1 MHKQEYNVEGM
12 TCASCV
18 AHVSKAISNI
28 EGVKDVNVN
37 LMTHKAFVTFEDE
50 IDNVRV
56 IEAVKN
62 SGYEASVPSEMKA
75 LDLSIEGMTCASCV
89 ASIEKGVMALDGV
102 GSISVNLLGEKAH
115 LEYDPAMVKSDDIIK
130 SIETVGYKAVRY
142 EGNIVDED
150 DEKEQKR
157 ALMRVILGLVF
168 AGIILVVTMGPM
180 VIKSF
185 PLPALIDP
193 DINAIN
199 YAVFQIMVTAPV
211 VYLYRSIFVRGF
223 RTLFRGFP
231 NMDSLVA
238 VGTSAAILYSFYGV
252 FRIYMGDVGFAHHL
266 YFESASVILAL
277 IGLGKHMEEVS
288 KQKTTSAIKALL
300 HLKPKVAILF
310 KEGEEVEVDV
320 DEIVVGDMLVVRPG
334 ASIPMDGR
342 VISGSSAIDESMLT
356 GESLPVDKSVGDSVV
371 MGTLNING
379 RLLIEATVDNRNTKL
394 AQIVKLIEDAQND
407 KAPIAKIADEVAA
420 VFVPVVMGLAVVA
433 GLIWYF
439 VSGDIEFSLTIFVT
453 ILVIACPCALGLATP
468 TAIMVGTGVGASRGI
483 FMKSAEALEQLAHV
497 DSVVFDKTGTL
508 THGKPKVTDVISYD
522 MKDDM
527 FLGMVAS
534 IENSS
539 EHPLAKAI
547 VEGALDKGITLSE
560 AEEFKAIMGRGVQ
573 GLYEGKM
580 LYVGN
585 EAFMGDVKI
594 ELDTKVSADITRL
607 AKQGKTAMLAAYD
620 SKLVGMVAVAD
631 TLKEEAFEV
640 VAGLH
645 KLGLEVVML
654 TGDHRDT
661 AQAIA
666 TSLKIDTVIS
676 EVLPDEKADFVKT
689 IQDQG
694 KKVVMVGD
702 GINDA
707 VALVQS
713 DVGVAI
719 GSGTDVAVDS
729 AKVVLMKEDLNV
741 LIDAIS
747 LSKATIKNIKQ
758 NLFWAFAYNIIG
770 IPFAAGLFYALFNGP
785 LLNPMIAGAA
795 MAFSSVSVVL
805 NALRLRRFKFRI

>member
-50 IDNVRV
+50 IDNMRV

-142 EGNIVDED
+142 EGNIVDEG

-168 AGIILVVTMGPM
+168 ASIILVVTMGPM

-310 KEGEEVEVDV
+310 KEGKEVEVDV

-334 ASIPMDGR
+334 ASIPMDGK

-407 KAPIAKIADEVAA
+407 KAPIAKIADKVSA

-585 EAFMGDVKI
+585 EAFMSDVKI

-676 EVLPDEKADFVKT
+676 EVLPDEKADFVKS

>member
-168 AGIILVVTMGPM
+168 ASIILVVTMGPM

-310 KEGEEVEVDV
+310 KEGKEVEVDV

-334 ASIPMDGR
+334 ASIPMDGK

-407 KAPIAKIADEVAA
+407 KAPIAKIADKVAA

-585 EAFMGDVKI
+585 EAFMSDVKI

-676 EVLPDEKADFVKT
+676 EVLPDEKADFVKS

>member
-1 MHKQEYNVEGM
+1 
-12 TCASCV
+12 
-18 AHVSKAISNI
+18 
-28 EGVKDVNVN
+28 
-37 LMTHKAFVTFEDE
+37 
-50 IDNVRV
+50 
-56 IEAVKN
+56 
-62 SGYEASVPSEMKA
+62 
-75 LDLSIEGMTCASCV
+75 
-89 ASIEKGVMALDGV
+89 
-102 GSISVNLLGEKAH
+102 
-115 LEYDPAMVKSDDIIK
+115 
-130 SIETVGYKAVRY
+130 
-142 EGNIVDED
+142 
-150 DEKEQKR
+150 
-157 ALMRVILGLVF
+157 
-168 AGIILVVTMGPM
+168 
-180 VIKSF
+180 
-185 PLPALIDP
+185 
-193 DINAIN
+193 
-199 YAVFQIMVTAPV
+199 
-211 VYLYRSIFVRGF
+211 
-223 RTLFRGFP
+223 
-231 NMDSLVA
+231 
-238 VGTSAAILYSFYGV
+238 
-252 FRIYMGDVGFAHHL
+252 
-266 YFESASVILAL
+266 
-277 IGLGKHMEEVS
+277 
-288 KQKTTSAIKALL
+288 
-300 HLKPKVAILF
+300 
-310 KEGEEVEVDV
+310 
-320 DEIVVGDMLVVRPG
+320 
-334 ASIPMDGR
+334 
-342 VISGSSAIDESMLT
+342 
-356 GESLPVDKSVGDSVV
+356 
-371 MGTLNING
+371 
-379 RLLIEATVDNRNTKL
+379 VDNRNTKL

-407 KAPIAKIADEVAA
+407 KAPIAKIADKVAA

-547 VEGALDKGITLSE
+547 VEGALDKGIALSE

-676 EVLPDEKADFVKT
+676 EVLPDEKADFVKS

>member
-142 EGNIVDED
+142 EGNIVDEG

-168 AGIILVVTMGPM
+168 ASIILVVTMGPM

-310 KEGEEVEVDV
+310 KEGKEVEVDV

-334 ASIPMDGR
+334 ASIPMDGK

-407 KAPIAKIADEVAA
+407 KAPIAKIADKVAA

-640 VAGLH
+640 VSGLH

-676 EVLPDEKADFVKT
+676 EVLPDEKADFVKS

>member
-1 MHKQEYNVEGM
+1 MNKQEYLVDGM

-18 AHVSKAISNI
+18 AHVQKAISNI
-28 EGVKDVNVN
+28 EGVKDVSVN
-37 LMTHKAFVTFEDE
+37 LMTNKASVTF
-50 IDNVRV
+50 DNEVDNSSV

-62 SGYEASVPSEMKA
+62 SGYEAHVPSEMKS
-75 LDLSIEGMTCASCV
+75 LDLSVEGMTCASCV

-115 LEYDPAMVKSDDIIK
+115 LEYDPALVKSDEIIK
-130 SIETVGYKAVRY
+130 SIENVGYKAVRY
-142 EGNIVDED
+142 EGSVVDEV
-150 DEKEQKR
+150 DESLRKR
-157 ALMRVILGLVF
+157 ELWRVVLGLVF
-168 AGIILVVTMGPM
+168 AGIILIVTMGPM

-185 PLPALIDP
+185 PLPAVIDP
-193 DINAIN
+193 DINAMN
-199 YAVFQIMVTAPV
+199 YAVFQIIVTAPV
-211 VYLYRSIFVRGF
+211 VYLYRTIFVRGF
-223 RTLFRGFP
+223 RTLFRRVP

-252 FRIYMGDVGFAHHL
+252 YRIYMGDVSFAHHL

-300 HLKPKVAILF
+300 HLKPKVAILL
-310 KEGEEVEVDV
+310 KDGEEVEVDV

-334 ASIPMDGR
+334 ESIPMDGR
-342 VISGSSAIDESMLT
+342 IVSGSSAVDESMLT
-356 GESLPVDKSVGDSVV
+356 GESLPVDKGIDDSVV

-420 VFVPVVMGLAVVA
+420 VFVPVVMVISVVA
-433 GLIWYF
+433 GLLWFF
-439 VSGDIEFSLTIFVT
+439 VTGDVEFSLTIFVT

-522 MKDDM
+522 MNDDVL
-527 FLGMVAS
+527 LGMVAS

-547 VEGALDKGITLSE
+547 VEGALDRGIELSE
-560 AEEFKAIMGRGVQ
+560 TEDFKAILGRGVQ
-573 GLYEGKM
+573 GLYDGNM

-585 EAFMGDVKI
+585 EAFMSDVSI
-594 ELDTKVSADITRL
+594 NIDVNVSDDITRL
-607 AKQGKTAMLAAYD
+607 AKQGKTAMLASYNN
-620 SKLVGMVAVAD
+620 KLVGIVAVAD
-631 TLKEEAFEV
+631 TLKLEAFEV
-640 VAGLH
+640 VEGLH
-645 KLGLEVVML
+645 KLGIEVVML

-666 TSLKIDTVIS
+666 DSLNIDTVIS
-676 EVLPDEKADFVKT
+676 EVLPDEKADFVKS
-689 IQDQG
+689 IQEQG

-747 LSKATIKNIKQ
+747 LSKATIRNIKQ
-758 NLFWAFAYNIIG
+758 NLFWAFAYNVVG
-770 IPFAAGLFYALFNGP
+770 IPFAAGLFYALFKGP

>member
-1 MHKQEYNVEGM
+1 MNKQEYLVDGM

-18 AHVSKAISNI
+18 AHVQKAISNI
-28 EGVKDVNVN
+28 EGVKDVSVN
-37 LMTHKAFVTFEDE
+37 LMTNKASVTF
-50 IDNVRV
+50 DNEVDNSSV

-62 SGYEASVPSEMKA
+62 SGYEAHVPSEMKS
-75 LDLSIEGMTCASCV
+75 LDLSVEGMTCASCV

-115 LEYDPAMVKSDDIIK
+115 LEYDPALVKSDEIIK
-130 SIETVGYKAVRY
+130 SIENVGYKAVRY
-142 EGNIVDED
+142 EGSVVDEVD
-150 DEKEQKR
+150 ASLRKR
-157 ALMRVILGLVF
+157 ELWRVVLGLVF
-168 AGIILVVTMGPM
+168 AGIILIVTMGPM

-185 PLPALIDP
+185 PLPAVIDP
-193 DINAIN
+193 DINAMN
-199 YAVFQIMVTAPV
+199 YAVFQIIVTAPV
-211 VYLYRSIFVRGF
+211 VYLYRTIFVRGF
-223 RTLFRGFP
+223 RTLFRRVP

-252 FRIYMGDVGFAHHL
+252 YRIYMGDVSFAHHL

-300 HLKPKVAILF
+300 HLKPKVAILL
-310 KEGEEVEVDV
+310 KDGEEVEVDV

-334 ASIPMDGR
+334 ESIPMDGR
-342 VISGSSAIDESMLT
+342 IVSGSSAVDESMLT
-356 GESLPVDKSVGDSVV
+356 GESLPVDKGIDDSVV

-420 VFVPVVMGLAVVA
+420 VFVPVVMVISVVA
-433 GLIWYF
+433 GLLWFF
-439 VSGDIEFSLTIFVT
+439 VTGDVEFSLTIFVT

-522 MKDDM
+522 MNDDVL
-527 FLGMVAS
+527 LGMVAS

-547 VEGALDKGITLSE
+547 VEGALDRGIELSE
-560 AEEFKAIMGRGVQ
+560 TVDFKAILGRGVQ
-573 GLYEGKM
+573 GLYDGKM

-585 EAFMGDVKI
+585 EAFMSDVSI
-594 ELDTKVSADITRL
+594 NIDVNVSDDITRL
-607 AKQGKTAMLAAYD
+607 AKQGKTAMLASYNN
-620 SKLVGMVAVAD
+620 KLVGIVAVAD
-631 TLKEEAFEV
+631 TLKLEAFEV
-640 VAGLH
+640 VEGLH
-645 KLGLEVVML
+645 KLGIEVVML

-666 TSLKIDTVIS
+666 DSLNIDTVIS
-676 EVLPDEKADFVKT
+676 EVLPDEKADFVKS
-689 IQDQG
+689 IQEQG
-694 KKVVMVGD
+694 MKVVMVGD

-747 LSKATIKNIKQ
+747 LSKATIRNIKQ
-758 NLFWAFAYNIIG
+758 NLFWAFAYNVVG
-770 IPFAAGLFYALFNGP
+770 IPFAAGLFYALFKGP

>member
-1 MHKQEYNVEGM
+1 MNKQEYLVDGM

-18 AHVSKAISNI
+18 AHVQKAISNI
-28 EGVKDVNVN
+28 EGVKDVSVN
-37 LMTHKAFVTFEDE
+37 LMTNKASVTFDNE
-50 IDNVRV
+50 IDNSSV

-62 SGYEASVPSEMKA
+62 SGYEAHVPSEMKS
-75 LDLSIEGMTCASCV
+75 LDLSVEGMTCASCV

-115 LEYDPAMVKSDDIIK
+115 LEYDPALVKSDEIIK
-130 SIETVGYKAVRY
+130 SIENVGYKAVRY
-142 EGNIVDED
+142 EGSVVDEV
-150 DEKEQKR
+150 DESLRKR
-157 ALMRVILGLVF
+157 ELWRVVLGLVF

-185 PLPALIDP
+185 PLPAVIDP
-193 DINAIN
+193 DINAMN
-199 YAVFQIMVTAPV
+199 YAVFQIIVTAPV
-211 VYLYRSIFVRGF
+211 VYLYRTIFVRGF
-223 RTLFRGFP
+223 RTLFRRVP

-252 FRIYMGDVGFAHHL
+252 YRIYLGDVSFAHHL

-300 HLKPKVAILF
+300 HLKPKVAILL
-310 KEGEEVEVDV
+310 KDGEEVEVDV

-334 ASIPMDGR
+334 ESIPMDGR
-342 VISGSSAIDESMLT
+342 IVSGSSAVDESMLT
-356 GESLPVDKSVGDSVV
+356 GESLPVDKGIDDSVV

-420 VFVPVVMGLAVVA
+420 VFVPVVMVISVVA
-433 GLIWYF
+433 GLLWFF
-439 VSGDIEFSLTIFVT
+439 VTGDVEFSLTIFVT

-522 MKDDM
+522 MNDDVL
-527 FLGMVAS
+527 LGMVAS

-547 VEGALDKGITLSE
+547 VEGALDRGIELSE
-560 AEEFKAIMGRGVQ
+560 TEDFKAILGRGVQ
-573 GLYEGKM
+573 GLYDGKM

-585 EAFMGDVKI
+585 EAFMSDVSI
-594 ELDTKVSADITRL
+594 NIDVNVSDDITRL
-607 AKQGKTAMLAAYD
+607 AKQGKTAMLASYNN
-620 SKLVGMVAVAD
+620 KLVGIVAVAD

-640 VAGLH
+640 VEGLH
-645 KLGLEVVML
+645 KLGIEVVML

-666 TSLKIDTVIS
+666 DSLNIDTVIS
-676 EVLPDEKADFVKT
+676 EVLPDEKADFVKS
-689 IQDQG
+689 IQKQG

-747 LSKATIKNIKQ
+747 LSKATIRNIKQ
-758 NLFWAFAYNIIG
+758 NLFWAFAYNVVG
-770 IPFAAGLFYALFNGP
+770 IPFAAGLFYALFKGP

>member
-142 EGNIVDED
+142 EGNIVDEG

-168 AGIILVVTMGPM
+168 ASIILVVTMGPM

-320 DEIVVGDMLVVRPG
+320 DESVVGDMLVVRPG
-334 ASIPMDGR
+334 ASIPMDGK

-407 KAPIAKIADEVAA
+407 KAPIAKIADKVAA

-547 VEGALDKGITLSE
+547 VEGALDKGIALSE

-585 EAFMGDVKI
+585 EAFMGDVNI

-676 EVLPDEKADFVKT
+676 EVLPDEKADFVKS

>member
-142 EGNIVDED
+142 EGNIVDEG

-168 AGIILVVTMGPM
+168 ASIILVVTMGPM

-310 KEGEEVEVDV
+310 KEGKEVEVDV

-334 ASIPMDGR
+334 ASIPMDGK

-407 KAPIAKIADEVAA
+407 KAPIAKIADKVAA

-585 EAFMGDVKI
+585 EAFMSDVKI

-676 EVLPDEKADFVKT
+676 EVLPDEKADFVKS